1 MKKLLLSLA
10 ALAMIAVGCEKNE
23 GFDKELQSSLKSVT
37 LKIENS
43 VYGTKTNGETP
54 AGTQSPCATTT
65 DLKVWFADNSGIIL
79 EERALSKAEFVNGS
93 YLFHQVSEQVSNIA
107 VGRYEDGD
115 VTPVGSTIQ
124 DIIDLAKDPAA
135 GGATTP
141 NMKRPVDEIIL
152 SSDQVALVKT
162 EETCEEEVNGV
173 KVEVP
178 VYAATVTVK
187 PRLARL
193 EISKIQCSDLGALN
207 EDADEDTYGFDE
219 LTLTGFTFGQN
230 KLTAINNVVLKGQY
244 AVKGDDGAWSVLA
257 DDATPENSV
266 APDNDNVWSWNL
278 KDNQAWEQMTLG
290 VVGDAKDWTVNNG
303 TTSLV
308 INSLSGEAGTSNNA
322 YDHAEGCACGFDENG
337 KLTNYL
343 ANHIYNMEIVFS
355 ESHLQPRN
363 TAICVNVTVKIADW
377 VVIQVTPN
385 FGN

>member
-23 GFDKELQSSLKSVT
+23 GFDKELQSNLKSVT

-54 AGTQSPCATTT
+54 AGTQSPCATAA

-79 EERALSKAEFVNGS
+79 EERKLSAAEFVNGS

-115 VTPVGSTIQ
+115 VTPVGSTVAS
-124 DIIDLAKDPAA
+124 IIDLAEDPAA
-135 GGATTP
+135 GATTP

-244 AVKGDDGAWSVLA
+244 AVKGDDGSWSVLA

-266 APDNDNVWSWNL
+266 APDNNNVWSWNL

-322 YDHAEGCACGFDENG
+322 YDHAEGCACGFDEDG

-363 TAICVNVTVKIADW
+363 TAICVNVTVQIADW

>member
-23 GFDKELQSSLKSVT
+23 GFDKELQSNLKSVT

-79 EERALSKAEFVNGS
+79 EERTLPAAEEDGS
-93 YLFHQVSEQVSNIA
+93 YLFHRVSEQVSNIA

-115 VTPVGSTIQ
+115 VTPVGSTVAS
-124 DIIDLAKDPAA
+124 IIDLAEDPAA
-135 GGATTP
+135 GATTP

-193 EISKIQCSDLGALN
+193 EISKIQCKDLGALN

-230 KLTAINNVVLKGQY
+230 TLSAINNVVLKGQY
-244 AVKGDDGAWSVLA
+244 AVKGADGAWSVLA

-266 APDNDNVWSWNL
+266 APANNNVWSWNL
-278 KDNQAWEQMTLG
+278 ADNQAWEQMTLG

-308 INSLSGEAGTSNNA
+308 INSLSGKAGTSNNA
-322 YDHAEGCACGFDENG
+322 YDHAEGCACGFNEDG

-343 ANHIYNMEIVFS
+343 ANHIYNMEIVFG
-355 ESHLQPRN
+355 EGDLQPRN
-363 TAICVNVTVKIADW
+363 TAICVNVTVQIADW

>member
-23 GFDKELQSSLKSVT
+23 GFDKELQSNLKSVT

-54 AGTQSPCATTT
+54 AGTQSPCATAA

-79 EERALSKAEFVNGS
+79 EERKLSAAEFVNGS

-115 VTPVGSTIQ
+115 VTPVGSTVAS
-124 DIIDLAKDPAA
+124 IIDLAEDPAA
-135 GGATTP
+135 GATTP

-207 EDADEDTYGFDE
+207 G
-219 LTLTGFTFGQN
+219 
-230 KLTAINNVVLKGQY
+230 
-244 AVKGDDGAWSVLA
+244 
-257 DDATPENSV
+257 
-266 APDNDNVWSWNL
+266 
-278 KDNQAWEQMTLG
+278 
-290 VVGDAKDWTVNNG
+290 
-303 TTSLV
+303 
-308 INSLSGEAGTSNNA
+308 
-322 YDHAEGCACGFDENG
+322 G
-337 KLTNYL
+337 K
-343 ANHIYNMEIVFS
+343 
-355 ESHLQPRN
+355 
-363 TAICVNVTVKIADW
+363 
-377 VVIQVTPN
+377 
-385 FGN
+385 